1 MQELHLP
8 IGSIRGH
15 KEFVVTQSPGNQ
27 WDGGRKWKDMLLAE
41 ARAAQT

>member
-1 MQELHLP
+1 MHKFNLP
-8 IGSIRGH
+8 LENIRGH

-41 ARAAQT
+41 VQAAQA